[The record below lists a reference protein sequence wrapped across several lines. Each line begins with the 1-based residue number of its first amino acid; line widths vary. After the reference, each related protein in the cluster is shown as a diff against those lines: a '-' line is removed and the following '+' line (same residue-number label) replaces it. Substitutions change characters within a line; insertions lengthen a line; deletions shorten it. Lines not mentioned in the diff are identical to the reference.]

1 MIKKILFGLSAL
13 ALFAACTDEY
23 TDWAQPQKNAPVQ
36 AKTVDWSV
44 AAAQQ
49 AAFVLDDIQD
59 ETVKL
64 FNVTLPEGVV
74 AESFNVNLTAEG
86 SNYPDYNITADGQG
100 NVSVADLQRATT
112 EMFTIEAIERT
123 FAAVVSSDVNV
134 KGSEGSAAVRLI
146 ADAFNVSIVPQKPQ
160 FNPFVFFIG
169 ATDGWSTP
177 DQKLASESGDGI
189 YTGFL
194 YIADPNGWG
203 VEFKFQKR
211 AGDWADDSQLNSNNL
226 NEITGDFEKTGD
238 NIKASTGE
246 GVYYVELNLAQG
258 TLKGT
263 LVNTMGI
270 IGDFNGWGGDVAMTW
285 NPDEFCY
292 EAVNPGVTANG
303 WKFRMNSDWGI
314 NLGCNDSVEPS
325 TKISDLVA
333 NGKNIGAVGN
343 TIKLYPTRKTSD
355 KIYCTVE

>member
-49 AAFVLDDIQD
+49 AAFVLDEIQD

-134 KGSEGSAAVRLI
+134 TGQEGSAAIHLL
-146 ADAFNVSIVPQKPQ
+146 ADAFNVTVVPQKPL
-160 FNPFVFFIG
+160 FNPFIYFIG
-169 ATDGWSTP
+169 ATDGWSAS
-177 DQKLASESGDGI
+177 DQKLACLNGDGV
-189 YTGFL
+189 YTGFC
-194 YIADPNGWG
+194 YVADPNNWG
-203 VEFKFQKR
+203 IAFKFQR
-211 AGDWADDSQLNSNNL
+211 VAGSWD
-226 NEITGDFEKTGD
+226 NEINANTFTSKSGVFGD
-238 NIKASTGE
+238 NNIEVAEE
-246 GVYYVELNLAQG
+246 GVYYFVVNLAQNSISA
-258 TLKGT
+258 TK
-263 LVNTMGI
+263 VNVMGL
-270 IGDFNGWGGDVAMTW
+270 IGDFNGWGGDVEMTW
-285 NPDEFCY
+285 NPTDFCY
-292 EAVNPGVTANG
+292 EAFNPGVNANG
-303 WKFRMNSDWGI
+303 WKFRMNSDWAI
-314 NLGCNDSVEPS
+314 NLGGDINNLTQDG
-325 TKISDLVA
+325 A
-333 NGKNIGAVGN
+333 NITLEGN
-343 TIKLYPTRKTSD
+343 TIKLYPTRKTSNN
-355 KIYCTVE
+355 IYCTVE

>member
-1 MIKKILFGLSAL
+1 MLKKILFGMSAL
-13 ALFAACTDEY
+13 AFFAACTEDY
-23 TDWAQPQKNAPVQ
+23 TDWAVPQSNAPVSE
-36 AKTVDWSV
+36 KTVEWSV

-49 AAFVLDDIQD
+49 DAFVLDNIAS

-64 FNVTLPEGVV
+64 INVTLPEGIT
-74 AESFNVNLTAEG
+74 AESFNVKLTAEG
-86 SNYPDYNITADGQG
+86 ANYPDYNITADGQG
-100 NVSVADLQRATT
+100 YVSVADLQKATT
-112 EMFTIEAIERT
+112 EMFTVESLERT
-123 FAAVVSSDVNV
+123 FAAVVSSDVKV
-134 KGSEGSAAVRLI
+134 EGQEGTAIIRLV
-146 ADAFNVSIVPQKPQ
+146 ADAFNVSVVPQKPQ

-177 DQKLASESGDGI
+177 DQKLASPAGDGI

-246 GVYYVELNLAQG
+246 GVYYVELDLAKG

-263 LVNTMGI
+263 LVHTMGI
-270 IGDFNGWGGDVAMTW
+270 IGDFNGWAGDVVMTW
-285 NPDEFCY
+285 NPNDFCY
-292 EAVNPGVTANG
+292 EATGAGVTANG
-303 WKFRMNSDWGI
+303 WKFRVNNDWAI
-314 NLGCNDSVEPS
+314 NLGGTSLN
-325 TKISDLVA
+325 DLVGGGD
-333 NGKNIGAVGN
+333 NLSAVGN
-343 TIKLYPTRKTSD
+343 TIKLYPTRKTND
-355 KIYCTVE
+355 KIFCTVE

>member
-134 KGSEGSAAVRLI
+134 TGQEGSAAIHLL
-146 ADAFNVSIVPQKPQ
+146 ADAFNVTVVPQKPL
-160 FNPFVFFIG
+160 FNPFIYFIG
-169 ATDGWSTP
+169 ATDGWSAS
-177 DQKLASESGDGI
+177 DQKLACLNGDGV
-189 YTGFL
+189 YTGFC
-194 YIADPNGWG
+194 YVADPNNWG
-203 VEFKFQKR
+203 IAFKFQR
-211 AGDWADDSQLNSNNL
+211 VAGSWD
-226 NEITGDFEKTGD
+226 NEINANTFTSKSGVFGD
-238 NIKASTGE
+238 NNIEVAEE
-246 GVYYVELNLAQG
+246 GVYYFVVNLAQNSISMLWVLSATSMAG
-258 TLKGT
+258 
-263 LVNTMGI
+263 
-270 IGDFNGWGGDVAMTW
+270 VAMW
-285 NPDEFCY
+285 
-292 EAVNPGVTANG
+292 
-303 WKFRMNSDWGI
+303 R
-314 NLGCNDSVEPS
+314 
-325 TKISDLVA
+325 
-333 NGKNIGAVGN
+333 
-343 TIKLYPTRKTSD
+343 
-355 KIYCTVE
+355 